1 MELLDGESNAESV
14 ENKLEKSSTIET
26 IEDDDNMIEVK
37 INFKNESSSSS
48 IFNNKAPIEDY
59 KTSTKNFL
67 IEEIDSKTDEKGF
80 FLCC

>member
-14 ENKLEKSSTIET
+14 ENKLVKSSTIET
-26 IEDDDNMIEVK
+26 EDDDNLIEVK

-48 IFNNKAPIEDY
+48 IFNNKASIEDY

-67 IEEIDSKTDEKGF
+67 IEEIDSKKDEKGF
-80 FLCC
+80 FFCC